1 MFATFDRI
9 RLRYRILKLR
19 ALCWVLLRLVAP
31 ARGGAFLGPRGDEFT
46 GKTSR
51 AVIARTIIDGSTSDM
66 MESSSVSVGKLAR
79 RLTGKASLTLPRQ
92 QSERHRA
99 REVGLGIS
107 SKLRRN
113 LARHMMKSW
122 CGTGATRRR
131 TGQRGGR
138 DESGITKAPGR
149 PRAKWRRAA
158 RPGAGGH
165 RLGRKPSLNYSAIFR
180 PNLGQSWRLARAGR
194 GAQSGSG
201 HRISDRRRYAALSL
215 ASVARDVDETWL
227 KSPEAVSGASRKSR
241 PAASRRAVQ
250 LSRLQRQC
258 QADQQSTP
266 RAFVPSLARR
276 AVLIGQLLA

>member
-1 MFATFDRI
+1 MPLLSGEPMTL

-138 DESGITKAPGR
+138 DESGITKA
-149 PRAKWRRAA
+149 
-158 RPGAGGH
+158 
-165 RLGRKPSLNYSAIFR
+165 
-180 PNLGQSWRLARAGR
+180 
-194 GAQSGSG
+194 
-201 HRISDRRRYAALSL
+201 
-215 ASVARDVDETWL
+215 
-227 KSPEAVSGASRKSR
+227 
-241 PAASRRAVQ
+241 
-250 LSRLQRQC
+250 
-258 QADQQSTP
+258 
-266 RAFVPSLARR
+266 
-276 AVLIGQLLA
+276 LIGRARSGVVRPDQGQEVTGLGGSQA